1 MALRIIKL
9 VKLLT
14 SEMDFNGTTAEVQN
28 GGKKQGEFTH
38 PSVAKL
44 SITRVLFLWENLNMH
59 IY

>member
-14 SEMDFNGTTAEVQN
+14 SEMDFNGRTAELP
-28 GGKKQGEFTH
+28 KKQGEFTH
-38 PSVAKL
+38 PSIAKL
-44 SITRVLFLWENLNMH
+44 SITRTLFLWENLYMH